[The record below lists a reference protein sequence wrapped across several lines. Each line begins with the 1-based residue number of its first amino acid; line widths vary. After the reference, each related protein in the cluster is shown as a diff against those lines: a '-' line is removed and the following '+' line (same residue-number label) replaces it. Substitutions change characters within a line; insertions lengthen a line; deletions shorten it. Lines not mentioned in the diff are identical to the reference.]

1 MLIEMHAHVIY
12 GVDDGPK
19 DQEAMI
25 RMLSSASKNGT
36 ERLYCTSHYTFG
48 NNEYPIELYREHL
61 EEARNWCKENAP
73 GLELYSGAEIYVS
86 EEILSMPF
94 PQNLPT
100 MQGTNLALLEFPL
113 NISLRDVIRIIEKF
127 QSNGYRLILAH
138 VERYSALRSAKTIQ
152 KLKEEYDIQ
161 IQVNSQSIFNENSGF
176 FHKRRIGKLL
186 QMDLIDYISSDAHNT
201 TSRPFCLEYAYHWL
215 CTNGFEELADP
226 LCGGNMKRN
235 G

>member
-25 RMLSSASKNGT
+25 RMLNSASKNGT
-36 ERLYCTSHYTFG
+36 ERLYCTSHYTLG
-48 NNEYPIELYREHL
+48 NNKYPMETYHKHL
-61 EEARNWCKENAP
+61 EEAREWCDKNAP
-73 GLELYSGAEIYVS
+73 NLKLYSGAEIYVTG
-86 EEILSMPF
+86 EAVSMPF
-94 PQNLPT
+94 PEKLPT
-100 MQGTNLALLEFPL
+100 IQGTDFTLLEFPL
-113 NISLRDVIRIIEKF
+113 HISLRDIVRIIEKF
-127 QSNGYRLILAH
+127 QKHGYRPILAH

-152 KLKEEYDIQ
+152 KLKDEYDIQ
-161 IQVNSQSIFNENSGF
+161 IQVNAQSIFNENSGF

-186 QMDLIDYISSDAHNT
+186 QMNLIDYVSSDAHNT

-215 CTNGFEELADP
+215 CSNGYEDVADD
-226 LCGGNMKRN
+226 LCGDHMKRN